1 MRTARPP
8 HLAPPAAALPCTV
21 ALLLASLVLLLWA
34 AMLRVPGSWRPLALR
49 PSDLGHARPP
59 EAARGS
65 STTTPTTTT
74 DPRITEWLARLAASG
89 GGNSSDGGAAQP
101 LLPIQWMHTPKT
113 GSTFGL
119 TAYRHGCNGPQPL
132 DEAIGVDCGRPIY
145 SLTHVADP

>member
-1 MRTARPP
+1 MPFIVHRPGSQ
-8 HLAPPAAALPCTV
+8 LGSMGACLDGIQY
-21 ALLLASLVLLLWA
+21 SLVDVAPTVA

-113 GSTFGL
+113 G
-119 TAYRHGCNGPQPL
+119 
-132 DEAIGVDCGRPIY
+132 
-145 SLTHVADP
+145 